1 MSRSPPPP
9 PRSRPQVELR
19 NNLPTCR
26 QSSRKASEVC
36 GWSLALIEEFN
47 PSPRGDG
54 DVSEGR
60 KDGRFCPTDA
70 RGGGSWHG
78 HLRPP
83 TPPRLL
89 RWGLWAAFAA
99 PAVAG
104 AAGSASGRRQAKPPG
119 CSTDRDTTGAAPG
132 RWQRGS
138 GLASAER
145 RSLSPQ
151 PGLSLP
157 DPGLLRRPAPS
168 QLLAAPAPLRSPVG
182 LSPTPA
188 GPARRA
194 RRGLPGDGSLR
205 GHPGPAAPPQPQ
217 PPCSGPLPVVPARL
231 RQGRAA
237 PGAAKSGSPCPAPP
251 RPSALTCRRPGHGSA
266 AAAPAPLLGG
276 GGGSSSNSGGSS
288 APLPSAP
295 QRGAAP
301 APAPPSAPRPAGPAP
316 PGERRPRQ
324 VSPAPHTEPPRITSA
339 V

>member
-70 RGGGSWHG
+70 RRGGSWHG

-119 CSTDRDTTGAAPG
+119 CSTDRHTTGAAPG

-217 PPCSGPLPVVPARL
+217 PPLLGAAPGGTGPAAAG
-231 RQGRAA
+231 QGRARCCKERQPLPGPAA
-237 PGAAKSGSPCPAPP
+237 PERTHLPPARPRQRGRGSGSSPGRRRRRQQQQRRRQLRSAPVRSAARSRAGPSAALRAPP
-251 RPSALTCRRPGHGSA
+251 RR
-266 AAAPAPLLGG
+266 
-276 GGGSSSNSGGSS
+276 
-288 APLPSAP
+288 
-295 QRGAAP
+295 
-301 APAPPSAPRPAGPAP
+301 PRPA
-316 PGERRPRQ
+316 R
-324 VSPAPHTEPPRITSA
+324 
-339 V
+339 